1 MMASLDAGKRNI
13 SELKKQ
19 NQVFRKYI
27 LIIFLTN
34 LMFVN
39 VFTHSHIVAPGYV
52 TMGETSAVNKRATE
66 RAMGRSEAMQWSVR

>member
-39 VFTHSHIVAPGYV
+39 VFTHSHIVAPGL
-52 TMGETSAVNKRATE
+52 
-66 RAMGRSEAMQWSVR
+66 